1 MINNAKQA
9 DNHTLIEYSY
19 EEALDILEDEIE
31 KILSTSPK
39 IIREYTMHLGKSF
52 GKLMRAKSIL
62 ICAENEQGFVLRNA
76 IILATAIELLHLA
89 TLVHD
94 DVIDRSDMRRGK
106 VTLQK
111 KYGNRTAVICGDY
124 LLSVALKMVAAVS
137 DKEKYLDKK
146 IPDFVGNI
154 CLGELRQQI
163 NNGNYSLSVFQYL
176 RIISGKT
183 ACMFKTAF
191 YAGASLV
198 EEDETIIRQYARIG
212 HYLGMIFQLTD
223 DCMDFET
230 TETVAKKPVQSDYE
244 KDVITL
250 PLIHTLKVFEN
261 VREKAKNHIL
271 TRFEI
276 NKLVEKSG
284 GLLYT
289 RKLGR
294 KYYKKAINLI
304 RELKI
309 TEQKR
314 ERMVSL
320 LDKAYRVF

>member
-1 MINNAKQA
+1 MTNHSKQVDA
-9 DNHTLIEYSY
+9 DTLSEYNY
-19 EEALDILEDEIE
+19 EEALDILKNEID
-31 KILSTSPK
+31 KTLSTSPK
-39 IIREYTMHLGKSF
+39 IIREYTMHLGKNF

-62 ICAENEQGFVLRNA
+62 ICAENERGFVHRNA
-76 IILATAIELLHLA
+76 VTLATAIELLHLA
-89 TLVHD
+89 TLLHD
-94 DVIDRSDMRRGK
+94 DVIDRSDIRRGK
-106 VTLQK
+106 LTLQK

-163 NNGNYSLSVFQYL
+163 NNGNYHLSVFQYL
-176 RIISGKT
+176 KIISGKT

-198 EEDETIIRQYARIG
+198 EDDETIIRQYAKIG

-230 TETVAKKPVQSDYE
+230 TQKVARKPVQSDYE

-250 PLIHTLKVFEN
+250 PLIHTFKVFGN
-261 VREKAKNHIL
+261 VREKARKHIL
-271 TRFEI
+271 SRSEI

-289 RKLGR
+289 RRLGR
-294 KYYKKAINLI
+294 RYYKKAIHLI
-304 RELKI
+304 SQLKI

-314 ERMVSL
+314 ERMVLL
-320 LDKAYRVF
+320 LDKAYRIF

>member
-1 MINNAKQA
+1 MIDSVKQA
-9 DNHTLIEYSY
+9 DTVIEYSY
-19 EEALDILEDEIE
+19 EEALDILKDEID
-31 KILSTSPK
+31 KILSASPK

-62 ICAENEQGFVLRNA
+62 ICAENKQGFVLSNA
-76 IILATAIELLHLA
+76 VILANAIELLHLA

-94 DVIDRSDMRRGK
+94 DVIDKSDMRRGK

-111 KYGNRTAVICGDY
+111 KYGNRIAVICGDY

-163 NNGNYSLSVFQYL
+163 NNGNYNLSVFQYL

-198 EEDETIIRQYARIG
+198 EEDEIKIRKYAKIG

-230 TETVAKKPVQSDYE
+230 TETIAKKPVQSDYE

-250 PLIHTLKVFEN
+250 PLIHTFKVFEN
-261 VREKAKNHIL
+261 VREKAKIHIL
-271 TRFEI
+271 TRSEI
-276 NKLVEKSG
+276 NKLVKKSG

-289 RKLGR
+289 RKLAR
-294 KYYKKAINLI
+294 KYYKKAIMLI
-304 RELKI
+304 QELEI

-314 ERMVSL
+314 ERIVSL
-320 LDKAYRVF
+320 LDNAYRVF